1 MEEAYNLW
9 ALLYYDL
16 GIEYPPY
23 DLPQGHSKN
32 EPFVF
37 WAADLSILKAQRVS
51 TAIRAGG
58 HLRYPVGRKDCL
70 YRKKRQYACAHGAAL
85 CVALP
90 SKSTQIWNTGGS
102 LAARSSHTLLRSVC
116 RPQHDARR
124 NWRRNRRERGRVHP
138 PLSPAAQLS
147 DSKGGKLATVHHQS
161 RRTHNYI
168 RRNYKGALRWLKT
181 IITI

>member
-16 GIEYPPY
+16 GIRYPQ
-23 DLPQGHSKN
+23 DDIAQASSN

-70 YRKKRQYACAHGAAL
+70 YRKKRQYACAHGVAL

-102 LAARSSHTLLRSVC
+102 IAARPSHTLLRSVC
-116 RPQHDARR
+116 RSQHDARR

-138 PLSPAAQLS
+138 PPSPAAQLS
-147 DSKGGKLATVHHQS
+147 DSKGGKLAIVHHQS